1 MRRPPVLAA
10 ALLVGLL
17 PTLPASAAPASAAPA
32 SAAPASAAERRAAP
46 EPVLVVAPVV
56 PVGEPVELVGLLPGA
71 GEGRRVVVQQ
81 RRGGDWSVVARTRT
95 ASRGVFEVRLEESEQ
110 RVHRYRAVVR
120 RSPDGPR
127 ARTRPALTRV
137 APRVEEITAGL
148 VDSEAYGDH
157 NSLDVSADG
166 RFVSWDSRG
175 GDPDVFVWD
184 RTRQRLA
191 LISPR
196 TSQKTWGGSLSA
208 DGSVAAVSTYNSA
221 IRPDQPGRTDYAFPG
236 LVDLRAGLFA
246 PLVGKDGRI
255 GEGLDPQLSDDA
267 TRLLV
272 TSPHKGFGL
281 TQLVR
286 GKRWWIPERG
296 TDERA
301 ERPVLA
307 AGGRHVAWVLQGE
320 PDPVTSQRRAR
331 LMLWEQGSGR
341 RELEV
346 PGRAA
351 FAPVGLSADGGLVL
365 LEAGRPGSE
374 GSTAAYDLLLV
385 STDTGL
391 VRDLTGDL
399 PRGAYGGVLADDG
412 SLVHVGTW
420 EGPFVY
426 DTSTGRREP
435 ASPAPA
441 FLDELDVAS
450 GDGSVLVHEDGP
462 TITTYMP
469 VLP

>member
-1 MRRPPVLAA
+1 MRRLPVLAA

-17 PTLPASAAPASAAPA
+17 PTLPASAAPASGAPA
-32 SAAPASAAERRAAP
+32 SAADRRAAA

-56 PVGEPVELVGLLPGA
+56 PVGEPVRLVGLFPGA

-81 RRGGDWSVVARTRT
+81 RRGGGWSVVARTRT
-95 ASRGVFEVRLEESEQ
+95 SFRGAFEVRLEESEQ

-157 NSLDVSADG
+157 DSLDVSADG

-246 PLVGKDGRI
+246 PLVSKDGRI

-272 TSPHKGFGL
+272 TSPHGGFGL

-307 AGGRHVAWVLQGE
+307 AGGRHVAWVLAGE
-320 PDPVTSQRRAR
+320 PDPVTSQRQAR

-346 PGRAA
+346 PGRTA
-351 FAPVGLSADGGLVL
+351 FAPVGLSSDGMLVL

-399 PRGAYGGVLADDG
+399 PRGAYGGVLADDA

-435 ASPAPA
+435 VSPAPA
-441 FLDELDVAS
+441 SLDELDVAS

>member
-175 GDPDVFVWD
+175 GDPDVFV
-184 RTRQRLA
+184 
-191 LISPR
+191 
-196 TSQKTWGGSLSA
+196 
-208 DGSVAAVSTYNSA
+208 TYNSA

-286 GKRWWIPERG
+286 GKRWWIPERA

-307 AGGRHVAWVLQGE
+307 AGGRHVAWVLVGE
-320 PDPVTSQRRAR
+320 PDPVTSQRQAR
-331 LMLWEQGSGR
+331 LMLWEQNSGR

>member
-148 VDSEAYGDH
+148 VDSEAYGHHD
-157 NSLDVSADG
+157 SIDVSADG